1 MKYLLLALLLSG
13 CATLKSPQTL
23 GACALADVVTTAYGV
38 SHGLVIEKN
47 PLLAPSVNAHHFLPL
62 VLSKLAVVGLI
73 WWAYDLLKPNEAMDA
88 GMVAGN
94 VVTCG
99 VAASNLVQIL
109 K

>member
-1 MKYLLLALLLSG
+1 MKYLLLVLLLSG

-23 GACALADVVTTAYGV
+23 GACAVADVGTTAFAV
-38 SHGLVIEKN
+38 SHGLGIEKN

-73 WWAYDLLKPNEAMDA
+73 WWIYDLTKPNQAADA

-99 VAASNLVQIL
+99 IAASNAWQLL